1 MFLVC
6 SMDAAPSRPDETVRA
21 PEGYRSALAELVQIG
36 LSVARMV
43 GRAAEAETA
52 AAEAAARVSVA
63 EGVLETV
70 ASSLAEAIEQDR
82 AFAAAAEARHTV
94 VARAETIAGA
104 FAKVARSVRLTVALA
119 ERADR
124 GWARRNAAD
133 DGPAMAR
140 RQVARGVAEVI
151 ERRLAGSEAGGR
163 ETERE
168 RLTEALEERLER
180 LDEEATL
187 GRLPAEEI
195 ITGICRDLGLDAAR
209 MLVTPPFPEAG
220 RFKNADGIAPPDGAH
235 WTWDP
240 GPPWRK
246 PEG

>member
-1 MFLVC
+1 MNTA
-6 SMDAAPSRPDETVRA
+6 SARTDETARA

-43 GRAAEAETA
+43 GRAAEAETV
-52 AAEAAARVSVA
+52 AAEAAARVSV
-63 EGVLETV
+63 EDGVRDTV

-82 AFAAAAEARHTV
+82 AYAAAAEARSTV
-94 VARAETIAGA
+94 VTRAETIAGA
-104 FAKVARSVRLTVALA
+104 FAKVARSVRLTVAMA

-151 ERRLAGSEAGGR
+151 ERTLAGSEGGGHEGGGR

-180 LDEEATL
+180 LDEEAAL
-187 GRLPAEEI
+187 GHVPAEEI

-209 MLVTPPFPEAG
+209 MLVTPPFAKAG
-220 RFKNADGIAPPDGAH
+220 RFRKADGIAPPEGAH
-235 WTWDP
+235 WTWYP
-240 GPPWRK
+240 GPPWRQ
-246 PEG
+246 PDG

>member
-1 MFLVC
+1 MNTA
-6 SMDAAPSRPDETVRA
+6 SARTDETARA

-52 AAEAAARVSVA
+52 AAEAAARVNV
-63 EGVLETV
+63 EDGVRETV

-82 AFAAAAEARHTV
+82 AYAAAAEARSTV
-94 VARAETIAGA
+94 VTRAETIAGA
-104 FAKVARSVRLTVALA
+104 FAKVARSVRLTVAMA

-151 ERRLAGSEAGGR
+151 ERTLAGSEGGGR

-180 LDEEATL
+180 LDEEAAL
-187 GRLPAEEI
+187 GHVPAEEI

-209 MLVTPPFPEAG
+209 MLVTPPFAKAG
-220 RFKNADGIAPPDGAH
+220 RFRKADGIAPPEGAH
-235 WTWDP
+235 WTWYP
-240 GPPWRK
+240 GPPWRQ
-246 PEG
+246 PDG